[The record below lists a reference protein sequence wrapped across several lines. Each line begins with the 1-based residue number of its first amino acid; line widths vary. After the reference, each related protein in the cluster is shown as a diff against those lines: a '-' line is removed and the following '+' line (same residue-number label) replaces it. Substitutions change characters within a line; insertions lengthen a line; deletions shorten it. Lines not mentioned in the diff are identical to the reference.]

1 MKTATTAALA
11 AGLLA
16 TTTAAVTA
24 VPAHAANVEIEAD
37 GPVIEL
43 SVYESITAEPDIVT
57 VGAGVTTDAPTAV
70 EAMRQNAA
78 EMTRV
83 IDRIRA
89 LGVDQKD
96 IQTTGINL
104 SARFDYDRDNRKRV
118 FRGYSVSNRV
128 RVKLRDIEG
137 TGAALDALVEA
148 GATDV
153 SGPDFGLED
162 DEAAKEQARERA
174 IARAGERARAYAE
187 MLDYD
192 DVRVLQINETI
203 RASSPAP
210 VQSMRAMDSEAVSV
224 SATPVEPGMVETGV
238 SISITYELV
247 EDEAQD

>member
-1 MKTATTAALA
+1 MKTATTAALG

-16 TTTAAVTA
+16 ATTAAVSA

-57 VGAGVTTDAPTAV
+57 IGAGVTTQAPTAV
-70 EAMRQNAA
+70 EAMRRNAA

-83 IDRIRA
+83 IEQVRA
-89 LGVDQKD
+89 LGVDEKD
-96 IQTTGINL
+96 IQTSGITL
-104 SARFDYDRDNRKRV
+104 SARYDYDRGNREQV

-128 RVKLRDIEG
+128 RVKLRDIES

-162 DEAAKEQARERA
+162 DEAAKEEARARA

-203 RASSPAP
+203 RASAPAP
-210 VQSMRAMDSEAVSV
+210 ARAMRAMDTQVVAA

-247 EDEAQD
+247 EDGTQD